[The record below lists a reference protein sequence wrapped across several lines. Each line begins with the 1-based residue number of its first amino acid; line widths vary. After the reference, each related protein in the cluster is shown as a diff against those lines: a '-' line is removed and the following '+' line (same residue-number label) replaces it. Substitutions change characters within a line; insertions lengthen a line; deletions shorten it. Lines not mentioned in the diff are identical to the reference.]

1 MQKFMLFTIAA
12 AAVATA
18 RDYKSKS
25 TIFFDEIT
33 KNS

>member
-1 MQKFMLFTIAA
+1 MQKFMLFTIAAAA

-25 TIFFDEIT
+25 TIFFLM
-33 KNS
+33 K